1 MYHPFS
7 VAETTKTAWTIFK
20 KNFVTIIVYSMA
32 ASFLLLIL
40 GAVFEFV
47 FDPEEFTGKMIISLI
62 MVFVQAYTTL
72 GLYKLIFTLID
83 SEYYEFEFSQIL
95 PAFKSIMSYL
105 GVIFFIAFVITTFSI
120 LTAKLDD
127 YPNLQQLIQEIAV
140 IIALFF
146 ALRMMFFI
154 TYIVDDQSGGFES
167 LRQSFQLTKGYFFKV
182 LIMLCIILLFIA
194 LPAGLSQYDGFG
206 FISIA
211 IIFTYPFVNIIL
223 AVTYRKLIY
232 SHQDIDDDIAE
243 TN

>member
-7 VAETTKTAWTIFK
+7 VAETTKTAWSIFK
-20 KNFVTIIVYSMA
+20 KNFVTIIVYSIA
-32 ASFLLLIL
+32 ASLLLLIL
-40 GAVFEFV
+40 GGIFEFV
-47 FDPEEFTGKMIISLI
+47 FSPEDFTGKMVVSLF

-120 LTAKLDD
+120 LTGKLDD
-127 YPNLQQLIQEIAV
+127 YPNLQQLVQEIAV
-140 IIALFF
+140 IIALYF
-146 ALRMMFFI
+146 ALRVMFFI

-167 LRQSFQLTKGYFFKV
+167 IRQSFVLTRGYFWKV
-182 LIMLCIILLFIA
+182 LTMLCIILLFIA
-194 LPAGLSQYDGFG
+194 LPAWISQYEGLGFT
-206 FISIA
+206 SIA

-232 SHQDIDDDIAE
+232 SHQDVDDDIAE

>member
-7 VAETTKTAWTIFK
+7 IIETTKASWTIFK

-32 ASFLLLIL
+32 ASLLLLIL
-40 GAVFEFV
+40 GGVFEFV
-47 FDPEEFTGKMIISLI
+47 FSPEEFAGKMVVSLF

-105 GVIFFIAFVITTFSI
+105 GIIFFIAFVITTFSI
-120 LTAKLDD
+120 LTGKLDD
-127 YPNLQQLIQEIAV
+127 YPNLQQLVQEIAV
-140 IIALFF
+140 VIALYF
-146 ALRMMFFI
+146 ALRVMFFI
-154 TYIVDDQSGGFES
+154 TYIVDDQSGGFEAIK
-167 LRQSFQLTKGYFFKV
+167 QSFELTRGYFWKV
-182 LIMLCIILLFIA
+182 FTMLCIILLFIA
-194 LPAGLSQYDGFG
+194 LPAWVSQYEGLGFA
-206 FISIA
+206 SIA

-223 AVTYRKLIY
+223 AVTYRKLVY
-232 SHQDIDDDIAE
+232 SHQDVDDDIAE

>member
-7 VAETTKTAWTIFK
+7 VAETTKTAWIIFK

-32 ASFLLLIL
+32 ASFLLLVL
-40 GAVFEFV
+40 GGVVEFV
-47 FDPEEFTGKMIISLI
+47 FDPEEFTGKMLVSLI

-120 LTAKLDD
+120 FTSKLED

-140 IIALFF
+140 IVALYF

-167 LRQSFQLTKGYFFKV
+167 LKQSFQLTKGYFFKV
-182 LIMLCIILLFIA
+182 FIMLCIILLLIA
-194 LPAGLSQYDGFG
+194 LPAGLSQYEGFG

-223 AVTYRKLIY
+223 AVTYRKLVY
-232 SHQDIDDDIAE
+232 SHQDVDDDIAE